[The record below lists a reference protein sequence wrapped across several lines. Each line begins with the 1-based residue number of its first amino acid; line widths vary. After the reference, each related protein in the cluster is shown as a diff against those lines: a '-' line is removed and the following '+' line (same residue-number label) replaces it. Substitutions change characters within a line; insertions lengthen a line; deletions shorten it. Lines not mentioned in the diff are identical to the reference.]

1 MCSQLAHYLR
11 VIMERDN
18 KTTYRQQSNKYSARA
33 RDNNP
38 PARRQ
43 LKDDYDSDYDA
54 APRGKRRV
62 ERESYQERAYS
73 TVPAG
78 SFLHDKKKIL
88 IGLGAIAGIAIAAGI
103 GSMISN
109 AGKVRIVSVAPAS
122 VSAQQPYQKC
132 DDVETT
138 RYSRNH
144 KNGTE
149 GAVIGGVG
157 GAAVGGLITHSWV
170 GAGVGAAVGAVGGD
184 LIQRSHQPDYVAH
197 HSTSTECETV
207 YRQIQVPIGYQVSY
221 MGSNDQ
227 LLQMTTQHAPELGS
241 KVALEQL
248 QADEVT
254 LQQQQT
260 MVQQAIA
267 AKPAN

>member
-1 MCSQLAHYLR
+1 
-11 VIMERDN
+11 MERDD
-18 KTTYRQQSNKYSARA
+18 KTTYRQQTNKYSARA

-38 PARRQ
+38 PARRRVAEERD
-43 LKDDYDSDYDA
+43 DDYVA
-54 APRGKRRV
+54 EPRRNRRV
-62 ERESYQERAYS
+62 ERDVYDDRGYAS
-73 TVPAG
+73 VPAG

-149 GAVIGGVG
+149 GAVIGF
-157 GAAVGGLITHSWV
+157 
-170 GAGVGAAVGAVGGD
+170 
-184 LIQRSHQPDYVAH
+184 
-197 HSTSTECETV
+197 STSTKTPADNNGITKLTDDAAA
-207 YRQIQVPIGYQVSY
+207 RMASY
-221 MGSNDQ
+221 
-227 LLQMTTQHAPELGS
+227 L
-241 KVALEQL
+241 K
-248 QADEVT
+248 
-254 LQQQQT
+254 
-260 MVQQAIA
+260 
-267 AKPAN
+267 